1 MANLIP
7 TDELS
12 TLKSASD
19 VKEVADAAVKIHE
32 EQSVA
37 RLINLAANTGEH
49 QAIWEHPLSPE
60 LKKVL
65 EGQGYKVTKMSP
77 EFLYRIEGF

>member
-1 MANLIP
+1 MAQLIP

-12 TLKSASD
+12 TLKSASE
-19 VKEVADAAVKIHE
+19 VKKVADEAIDIHE

-49 QAIWEHPLSPE
+49 SAIWEHPLSE
-60 LKKVL
+60 HLEKVL
-65 EGQGYKVTKMSP
+65 KGQGYKITKMSP